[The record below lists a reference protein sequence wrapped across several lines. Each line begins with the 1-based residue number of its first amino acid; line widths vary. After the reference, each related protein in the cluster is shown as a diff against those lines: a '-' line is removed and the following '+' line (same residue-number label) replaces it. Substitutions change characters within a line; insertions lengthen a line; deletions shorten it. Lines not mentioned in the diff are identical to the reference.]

1 MIPTLELSYHER
13 TSLRSVNQ
21 NFVLSF
27 VLLAFFHS
35 GPLLIT
41 VFSLS
46 GMCAKKQIRF
56 LVRNM

>member
-1 MIPTLELSYHER
+1 
-13 TSLRSVNQ
+13 VNQ